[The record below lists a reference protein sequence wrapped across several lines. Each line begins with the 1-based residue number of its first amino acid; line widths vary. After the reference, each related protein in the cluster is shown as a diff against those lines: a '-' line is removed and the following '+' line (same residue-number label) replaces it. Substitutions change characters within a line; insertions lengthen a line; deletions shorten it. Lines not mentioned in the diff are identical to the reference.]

1 MTSGK
6 TIRDSFLDFFK
17 DKAHTAVQ
25 SSSLVPQQDPTL
37 LFTNAG
43 MVQFKNIFLGL
54 EQPAFKRAASAQKCL
69 RISGKHNDLES
80 VGRDTYHHTFFEM
93 LGNWSFGDYYKEE
106 SIEWAWDLLTREW
119 SLPKDRLYATV
130 YRNDDEAEALWRRIS
145 GLPAERVQRFDEQD
159 NFWEMG
165 DTGPCGPCSEIHL
178 DRGAEACDHKGD
190 PGHLCA
196 VNAGCARYIE
206 LWNLVFIQ
214 YNRDTAGD
222 LHDLPATHVDTGM
235 GLERITAVLQGVF
248 SNYDVDLFRD
258 IITATEELAGKAYG
272 ASTEGDVSFRVI
284 ADHARAVSS
293 LIADGVLPSNDGRGY
308 VLRRLLRRAARHGRL
323 LGFEE
328 PFLFHLV
335 EPVAGVLGG
344 AYPELHTEADRIIGT
359 IQAEEGRFA
368 ETLDKGLVHLEES
381 LAKLR
386 RRRPETRVSE
396 DLGASD
402 STEARAKGQTETR
415 PSGNVANTPSLE
427 ATVLP
432 GDVAFRLYDTYGFPL
447 DLTEDILRTEGIT
460 VDHKGF
466 ERLMEEQRTRARAAR
481 ASDTVGIS
489 DSADFKLFP
498 ASRFIGYDRVKH
510 ESRVTAI
517 HRGPT
522 QVDEAQEGDD
532 VDIIVAETPFYA
544 ESGGQVGDRGAIRT
558 ARGDTV
564 EVRDT
569 WHPSPDVSVHRGKV
583 VSGRVAAGDEV
594 ELSVDGERRQRAMLN
609 HSATHVLHAVL
620 REQLGVNVRQA
631 GSLVA
636 PGRLRFDFT
645 CNGPVDPEVLERI
658 EREVNQRVR
667 ENGGVTTEEMAYD
680 DAIRAGAMAFFGDKY
695 GDRVRVVRIG
705 DFSTELCG
713 GTHIHQAGDIGL
725 FRLTAEGGVSA
736 GVRRIEAVTGATA
749 FDVMRA
755 CDSVLAEVT
764 GLLRSTNENAV
775 EKVRRLLER
784 QKELERQVAE
794 LKDQLGRN
802 RVPELLGKARK
813 NAAGASF
820 IVEKVDG
827 MDARQLRETVDQLRQ
842 QMPDAF
848 VFLACPGENNVM
860 LAAGAG
866 GGLDERYHAGN
877 IIKQVAPAV
886 GGGGGGRADFA
897 QAGGKQPQKTD
908 EALRL
913 AREIVSGIS

>member
-6 TIRDSFLDFFK
+6 AIRDSFLDFFK
-17 DKAHTAVQ
+17 DKTHTVVQ

-43 MVQFKNIFLGL
+43 MVQFKNIFLGV
-54 EQPAFKRAASAQKCL
+54 ERPAFKRAASAQKCL
-69 RISGKHNDLES
+69 RISGKHNDLEA

-106 SIEWAWDLLTREW
+106 AIDWAWDLLTREW
-119 SLPKDRLYATV
+119 GLPKDKLYATV
-130 YRNDDEAEALWRRIS
+130 FRDDDEAEALWHRIS
-145 GLPAERVQRFDEQD
+145 GLPPERVQRFDEKD

-178 DRGAEACDHKGD
+178 DRGPEACDLMSEA
-190 PGHLCA
+190 GHVCA

-214 YNRDTAGD
+214 YNRDAGGE
-222 LHDLPATHVDTGM
+222 LHELPAKHVDTGM

-258 IITATEELAGKAYG
+258 IISATEELAGKAYG
-272 ASTEGDVSFRVI
+272 DSAEGDVSFRVI

-328 PFLFHLV
+328 PFLFRLV
-335 EPVAGVLGG
+335 EPVASVLGE
-344 AYPELHTEADRIIGT
+344 AYPELRTEAERIVGT
-359 IQAEEGRFA
+359 VRAEEGRFA
-368 ETLDKGLVHLEES
+368 ETLDKGLVLLEDS
-381 LAKLR
+381 LSELR
-386 RRRPETRVSE
+386 
-396 DLGASD
+396 
-402 STEARAKGQTETR
+402 K
-415 PSGNVANTPSLE
+415 SGGKSLS
-427 ATVLP
+427 
-432 GDVAFRLYDTYGFPL
+432 GDVAFRLYDTYGFPV
-447 DLTEDILRTEGIT
+447 DLTEDILRGEGIA
-460 VDHKGF
+460 VDQEGF
-466 ERLMEEQRTRARAAR
+466 ERLMEEQRTRSRTISVTANPV
-481 ASDTVGIS
+481 SFHFSVSQPTVSVSKGNEEAGLPQS
-489 DSADFKLFP
+489 HFL
-498 ASRFIGYDRVKH
+498 GYDRLDH
-510 ESRVTAI
+510 ESRVTALY
-517 HRGPT
+517 HGNAP
-522 QVDEAQEGDD
+522 VEEVHEGDE
-532 VDIIVAETPFYA
+532 VQIIVAETPFYA
-544 ESGGQVGDRGAIRT
+544 ESGGQVGDRGIIRT
-558 ARGDTV
+558 ARGDAV
-564 EVRDT
+564 EVVDT
-569 WHPSPDVSVHRGKV
+569 QHPTPQVSVHLGKV

-594 ELSVDGERRQRAMLN
+594 ELSVDGERRRRAMLN
-609 HSATHVLHAVL
+609 HSATHILHAIL
-620 REQLGVNVRQA
+620 REHLGANVRQA

-636 PGRLRFDFT
+636 PDRLRFDFT
-645 CNGPVDPEVLERI
+645 HNGPVAPEILERI
-658 EREVNQRVR
+658 EREVNERVR
-667 ENGGVTTEEMAYD
+667 DNAGVSTEEMDYD

-725 FRLTAEGGVSA
+725 FRLSAEGGVSA

-755 CDSVLAEVT
+755 YDAVLAEIS
-764 GLLRSTNENAV
+764 GLLRSTHEDAV

-784 QKELERQVAE
+784 QKELERQVSE
-794 LKDQLGRN
+794 LKGQLGQN
-802 RVPELLGKARK
+802 RVPDLLAKAQK

-827 MDARQLRETVDQLRQ
+827 MDAKQLRETVDQIRQ

-848 VFLACPGENNVM
+848 VFLACPGEKNVM

-866 GGLDERYHAGN
+866 SQLDGRYHAGN
-877 IIKQVAPAV
+877 IIKQVAPTV

>member
-6 TIRDSFLDFFK
+6 AIRDSFLDFFK
-17 DKAHTAVQ
+17 DKTHTVVQ

-43 MVQFKNIFLGL
+43 MVQFKNIFLGV
-54 EQPAFKRAASAQKCL
+54 ERPAFTRAASAQKCL
-69 RISGKHNDLES
+69 RISGKHNDLEA

-106 SIEWAWDLLTREW
+106 AIVWAWDLLTREW
-119 SLPKDRLYATV
+119 GLPKDRLYATV
-130 YRNDDEAEALWRRIS
+130 FRDDDEAEALWHRIS
-145 GLPAERVQRFDEQD
+145 GLPAERVQRFDEKD

-178 DRGAEACDHKGD
+178 DRGPEACDLMAEA
-190 PGHLCA
+190 GHVCA

-214 YNRDTAGD
+214 YNRDVEGK
-222 LHDLPATHVDTGM
+222 LHELPAKHVDTGM

-248 SNYDVDLFRD
+248 SNYDVDLFRE

-272 ASTEGDVSFRVI
+272 DSAEGDVSFRVI

-328 PFLFHLV
+328 PFLFRLV
-335 EPVAGVLGG
+335 EPVASVLGG
-344 AYPELHTEADRIIGT
+344 AYPELRTEAERIAGT
-359 IQAEEGRFA
+359 VRAEEGRFA
-368 ETLDKGLVHLEES
+368 ETLDKGLVLLEDS
-381 LAKLR
+381 LAELR
-386 RRRPETRVSE
+386 R
-396 DLGASD
+396 
-402 STEARAKGQTETR
+402 
-415 PSGNVANTPSLE
+415 SGRKSLS
-427 ATVLP
+427 
-432 GDVAFRLYDTYGFPL
+432 GDVAFRLYDTYGFPV
-447 DLTEDILRTEGIT
+447 DLTEDILRGEGIA
-460 VDHKGF
+460 VDHEGF
-466 ERLMEEQRTRARAAR
+466 ERLMEEQRTRGRTARHLQTNV
-481 ASDTVGIS
+481 SESMGLSESVDVNVLPPS
-489 DSADFKLFP
+489 HFL
-498 ASRFIGYDRVKH
+498 GYDRLEH
-510 ESRVTAI
+510 ESRVTGLY
-517 HRGPT
+517 RGDT
-522 QVDEAQEGDD
+522 RTEEAHEGDD
-532 VDIIVAETPFYA
+532 VQIIVSETPFYA
-544 ESGGQVGDRGAIRT
+544 ESGGQVGDRGVIRT

-564 EVRDT
+564 EVLDT
-569 WHPSPDVSVHRGKV
+569 QHPTPDVSVHLGKV

-594 ELSVDGERRQRAMLN
+594 ELAVDGERRQRAMLN
-609 HSATHVLHAVL
+609 HSATHILHAVL
-620 REQLGVNVRQA
+620 REQLGMNVRQA
-631 GSLVA
+631 GSLVEPA
-636 PGRLRFDFT
+636 RLRFDFT
-645 CNGPVDPEVLERI
+645 HDGPVDPEILQRI
-658 EREVNQRVR
+658 ERDVNERVR
-667 ENGGVTTEEMAYD
+667 ENAGVSTEEMNYN

-725 FRLTAEGGVSA
+725 FRLSSEGGVSA

-755 CDSVLAEVT
+755 YDAVLAEIA
-764 GLLRSTNENAV
+764 GLLRGTHEDAAD
-775 EKVRRLLER
+775 KVRRLLER

-794 LKDQLGRN
+794 LKGQLGQN
-802 RVPELLGKARK
+802 RVPDLLAKAQK

-820 IVEKVDG
+820 IIEKVDG
-827 MDARQLRETVDQLRQ
+827 MDAKQLRETVDQLRQ

-848 VFLACPGENNVM
+848 VFLACPAEKNVM

-866 GGLDERYHAGN
+866 GGLDGRYHAGN